1 MLEANTNYGKL
12 QPEGLQL
19 DRAYGKENKEVGSIF
34 NCRQC
39 YSSTSNTRVGSGS
52 PQLTRKNDVQ
62 AIKQIMP
69 PSNNVS
75 SAALDI
81 DYRG

>member
-12 QPEGLQL
+12 QPEGLKL
-19 DRAYGKENKEVGSIF
+19 DRAYGKEDKEVESIF

-39 YSSTSNTRVGSGS
+39 YSSTYIRVGSGS
-52 PQLTRKNDVQ
+52 PELTRKNDVQ
-62 AIKQIMP
+62 AISLCVPQLVYQNP
-69 PSNNVS
+69 
-75 SAALDI
+75 ALDI

>member
-1 MLEANTNYGKL
+1 MLEAKTNYGKL

-52 PQLTRKNDVQ
+52 PELTRKNDVQ

-69 PSNNVS
+69 PSTNVS